1 MGQAKRRSNKKKGFK
16 LPGFS
21 FNKIRF
27 IISKEAWL
35 EKLSPLRAKWQ
46 HLPKLHRRALTVL
59 IPLMLVL
66 VLLPASEKTDS
77 AIPEQTV
84 RRDIELNLD
93 NTPEPVEERA
103 EPMSPK
109 RPSKPVTAA
118 KPEPESTA
126 TEVKAVAAEK
136 WYKYQVQKGETLAHI
151 FREKALPLSD
161 LYAVAAIEG
170 KGKPLSRIKS
180 GQWLRYKQTAN
191 GKLDALQIESSSGD
205 PVMFFRRS
213 DGSFARGQ

>member
-1 MGQAKRRSNKKKGFK
+1 MGQAKRRSNKNNGFK

-21 FNKIRF
+21 FNKIRLTV
-27 IISKEAWL
+27 SKEVWL
-35 EKLSPLRAKWQ
+35 EKLAPLKVKWQ
-46 HLPKLHRRALTVL
+46 RLPKLHRRALAVL
-59 IPLMLVL
+59 LPLMLVL
-66 VLLPASEKTDS
+66 VLLPASDKTDS
-77 AIPEQTV
+77 SIPEQTV

-93 NTPEPVEERA
+93 NTPEPVEKRA
-103 EPMSPK
+103 EPVSPK
-109 RPSKPVTAA
+109 RPSQPVTEFAEPAA
-118 KPEPESTA
+118 T
-126 TEVKAVAAEK
+126 TEVKAVAAEQ
-136 WYKYQVQKGETLAHI
+136 WYKYQVQKGETLAQI

-170 KGKPLSRIKS
+170 KGKPLSQIKS

-191 GKLDALQIESSSGD
+191 GQLDALQIESSAGD

>member
-1 MGQAKRRSNKKKGFK
+1 MGQAKRRSKKNNGFK

-27 IISKEAWL
+27 IVSKEAWL
-35 EKLSPLRAKWQ
+35 EKVAPLRAKWQ
-46 HLPKLHRRALTVL
+46 RLPTLHRRALTVL

-77 AIPEQTV
+77 TIPEQTV

-103 EPMSPK
+103 EPVSPK
-109 RPSKPVTAA
+109 RPSKPVTTQ
-118 KPEPESTA
+118 EPTA

-191 GKLDALQIESSSGD
+191 GKLDALQIESSSGG